1 LAIADTSHDKV
12 ISILIYV
19 LYFFVIVL
27 VLSLLLRGRGAWN
40 NYTDKLIDTFGK
52 ATLSVKML
60 EIRVVAAG

>member
-1 LAIADTSHDKV
+1 MFYIFYV
-12 ISILIYV
+12 ID
-19 LYFFVIVL
+19 L